1 MSNSID
7 PDKTKFRP
15 YVSITQMKLMMGLI
29 NSYINN
35 PANITKHS
43 DKAAML
49 ELYSVF
55 SYTIMKSDCG
65 LGKPAYVTAPR
76 AIITDKNTKITGM
89 FDDHEITPVSEGTS
103 VSLPQAPLV
112 IMSEKEM
119 IESASEYEQDVIFLK
134 ETLDAG
140 FITQEQYETK
150 LAEFKVQHNIK
161 E

>member
-1 MSNSID
+1 MNNSID

-29 NSYINN
+29 NSYVNN

-55 SYTIMKSDCG
+55 SYTILKSDCG
-65 LGKPAYVTAPR
+65 IGKPAYVTAPK

-89 FDDHEITPVSEGTS
+89 FDDHEITPALEVKST
-103 VSLPQAPLV
+103 LPQGPLV

-134 ETLDAG
+134 ETLEAG
-140 FITQEQYETK
+140 FITQQEYDVK

>member
-1 MSNSID
+1 MNNSID

-29 NSYINN
+29 NSYVNN

-55 SYTIMKSDCG
+55 SYTILKSDCG
-65 LGKPAYVTAPR
+65 IGKPAYVTAPK

-89 FDDHEITPVSEGTS
+89 FDDHEITPALEVKST
-103 VSLPQAPLV
+103 LPQGPLV

-134 ETLDAG
+134 ETLEAG
-140 FITQEQYETK
+140 FITQEEFDVK

>member
-49 ELYSVF
+49 ELFYMF
-55 SYTIMKSDCG
+55 SDTIMKAERGS
-65 LGKPAYVTAPR
+65 GKPAYVISERIT
-76 AIITDKNTKITGM
+76 ITDKNTKITGM
-89 FDDHEITPVSEGTS
+89 FDDHEITPALEGT
-103 VSLPQAPLV
+103 SLPQAPLV

-134 ETLDAG
+134 ETLEAG
-140 FITQEQYETK
+140 FITQEQFDVK

>member
-29 NSYINN
+29 NSYVNN

-49 ELYSVF
+49 ELFYMF
-55 SYTIMKSDCG
+55 SDTIMKAERGS
-65 LGKPAYVTAPR
+65 GKPAYVISERIT
-76 AIITDKNTKITGM
+76 ITDKNTKITGM
-89 FDDHEITPVSEGTS
+89 FDDHEITPVAVQASA
-103 VSLPQAPLV
+103 SLPQTPLV

-134 ETLDAG
+134 ETLEAG